1 MSVDDGYEEVL
12 SDDTGKFV
20 YDLKGRQIV
29 YNQKVDVE
37 AMTPFNFEDFDES
50 ALESEEALEALGQLE
65 DEETATASVTTP
77 RYEGAY
83 TVPEERLTPIQGQ
96 QQVFIEPIL
105 EGASKIK
112 GHTSVQG
119 KVALAINQE
128 HVHLGDTL
136 EEQAAL
142 TDRSGKVV
150 MMGFGAILMIE
161 VFEFDLNR
169 LYNKSYPLKSG
180 DLVTLSFKSNDEVGP
195 LFNVNVEPFERV
207 AQAKTKYE
215 QNDSPVVNKL
225 DDTKSDLEVQPI
237 YGDLTQA
244 AVHGESKVLI
254 PGTSKVEGRTNYAH
268 AWIEMASN
276 LGNIV
281 VSYITS

>member
-1 MSVDDGYEEVL
+1 MLRTNYKLRKLKVGLVSTGVALTFVMASGNAEASENEQTEVKGEAQVASVNEKESEAELPVAQQEASIQLDKVQPGDAQLSGYTQPNKAISVKIDNKDIVSVDDGYEEVL

-128 HVHLGDTL
+128 HVPP
-136 EEQAAL
+136 
-142 TDRSGKVV
+142 R
-150 MMGFGAILMIE
+150 
-161 VFEFDLNR
+161 
-169 LYNKSYPLKSG
+169 
-180 DLVTLSFKSNDEVGP
+180 
-195 LFNVNVEPFERV
+195 
-207 AQAKTKYE
+207 
-215 QNDSPVVNKL
+215 
-225 DDTKSDLEVQPI
+225 
-237 YGDLTQA
+237 
-244 AVHGESKVLI
+244 
-254 PGTSKVEGRTNYAH
+254 
-268 AWIEMASN
+268 
-276 LGNIV
+276 
-281 VSYITS
+281 